1 MKWTKQEKLKKFRAF
16 DKLKKFSTMD
26 KGGRK

>member
-1 MKWTKQEKLKKFRAF
+1 LKKFRAF

-26 KGGRK
+26 KGGRKWLN